1 MGTTSKDDLILCSTT
16 DCLFKI
22 SSQTKC
28 IRYIDD
34 CNHCANYKRTSIYV
48 NDVDKIDSDNIEI
61 VYDDTLNEDCV
72 TVFQNS
78 DEGTSI
84 KSADNAIMSL
94 GCNTVYN
101 SLPNYKCK
109 VPEYIINIL
118 DDDFVIPP
126 IEHVEA
132 VINNGSLSVIGN
144 LILDLFISESVSGL
158 REPFIMKDEN
168 YNNSNGTTRRLENTT
183 EIVSEDEIKIMNLNW
198 KNSIMISFSTWGGK
212 SIAWFLSWHLWMNE
226 KLNVSV
232 VERYDVFVPKKN
244 EMKRQCCLK
253 NYIMIFL
260 KLKLIRFYIAKS
272 KTLYYN
278 KDNFFLGHFFHPL
291 SNS

>member
-1 MGTTSKDDLILCSTT
+1 MNLRQLLTGLWCSIHEGIKEYENCGKCYLELNPSSFVTLCSSCLLNTTSKDDLILCSTT

-22 SSQTKC
+22 NFQTKC
-28 IRYIDD
+28 LRYIDD
-34 CNHCANYKRTSIYV
+34 CNYCANYKRTSIYV

-61 VYDDTLNEDCV
+61 IYDDILNEDCV

-78 DEGTSI
+78 DKGTSI
-84 KSADNAIMSL
+84 KSSDNAIMSL

-101 SLPNYKCK
+101 YLPNYKCK

-118 DDDFVIPP
+118 DDDFVILP

-144 LILDLFISESVSGL
+144 LILDLSISESVSGL

-168 YNNSNGTTRRLENTT
+168 YDNTNGTTRRLENTT

-198 KNSIMISFSTWGGK
+198 KNSTMISFSTWGE
-212 SIAWFLSWHLWMNE
+212 INCM
-226 KLNVSV
+226 
-232 VERYDVFVPKKN
+232 VFVLAFVD
-244 EMKRQCCLK
+244 E
-253 NYIMIFL
+253 
-260 KLKLIRFYIAKS
+260 
-272 KTLYYN
+272 
-278 KDNFFLGHFFHPL
+278 
-291 SNS
+291 